1 VQLLWTLVGQSLEAE
16 PEGWQNIKVGD
27 RGTTM
32 KQELSTM
39 DQAELMLNLAQMVL
53 EVDVRKQCGNIAR
66 WFKQHFPVQGIGFLL
81 KVPGSSQP
89 YLHMEEVPTGTI
101 EVFEKI
107 LPELDFSKTAADE
120 FMVFSL
126 DEGTLTI
133 FDPKEPPQSS
143 KPIVLTTQLNAKDT
157 LLGSLAL
164 VTDLE
169 TVQHLTGGKSP
180 LPWLTTT
187 ISSLLYN
194 TISQEQNA
202 EKIRFLRLYQ
212 TVSSALGYVG
222 DLQELLTTIV
232 SIVTAE
238 LPSEEGSILLHD
250 EETNEFEFFTAVG
263 ETGAELVKLR
273 FPADKGI
280 AGRAL
285 RERSTLVVND
295 VQSSPDFYGSIDED
309 HDFQTRSILAAPLIS
324 GEETVGVIEAINKI
338 GKDGFDEEDKRLL
351 TAIADEV
358 ALAIKNAKLFDYVVD
373 SYCKIRQ
380 GQNSCK
386 GCKRPLKSWTP
397 CAIQLGKLQ

>member
-1 VQLLWTLVGQSLEAE
+1 
-16 PEGWQNIKVGD
+16 
-27 RGTTM
+27 M
-32 KQELSTM
+32 KQELSTI
-39 DQAELMLNLAQMVL
+39 DQTELMMNLAHMVT
-53 EVDVRKQCGNIAR
+53 EVDVRRQCGNIAR

-81 KVPGSSQP
+81 KEPGSSQP
-89 YLHMEEVPTGTI
+89 YLHMEEIPIDTI
-101 EVFEKI
+101 EVFEGI
-107 LPELDFSKTAADE
+107 LPKLDFSKAAGDE

-126 DEGTLTI
+126 DEGKLTI
-133 FDPKEPPQSS
+133 FDPKEHPPSS
-143 KPIVLTTQLNAKDT
+143 KPMVLTTQLNAKET
-157 LLGSLAL
+157 LFGSLAL
-164 VTDLE
+164 VTDLK
-169 TVQHLTGGKSP
+169 TVQDLTGGKSP
-180 LPWLTTT
+180 LPWLTTI

-194 TISQEQNA
+194 AISQEQNA

-222 DLQELLTTIV
+222 ELQELLTTII

-263 ETGAELVKLR
+263 KTGAELVKLR

-285 RERSTLVVND
+285 RERTTLVVND

-309 HDFQTRSILAAPLIS
+309 HDFQTKSILAAPLIS
-324 GEETVGVIEAINKI
+324 GDETVGVIEAINKI

-358 ALAIKNAKLFDYVVD
+358 ALAIKNARLFDYVVD

-380 GQNSCK
+380 GLNSCK

-397 CAIQLGKLQ
+397 CAIQIGKLQ

>member
-1 VQLLWTLVGQSLEAE
+1 
-16 PEGWQNIKVGD
+16 
-27 RGTTM
+27 
-32 KQELSTM
+32 
-39 DQAELMLNLAQMVL
+39 
-53 EVDVRKQCGNIAR
+53 
-66 WFKQHFPVQGIGFLL
+66 
-81 KVPGSSQP
+81 
-89 YLHMEEVPTGTI
+89 
-101 EVFEKI
+101 
-107 LPELDFSKTAADE
+107 
-120 FMVFSL
+120 
-126 DEGTLTI
+126 
-133 FDPKEPPQSS
+133 
-143 KPIVLTTQLNAKDT
+143 VLTTQLNAKDT

-169 TVQHLTGGKSP
+169 TVHHLTGGKSP

-250 EETNEFEFFTAVG
+250 EEANEFEFFTAVG

>member
-1 VQLLWTLVGQSLEAE
+1 
-16 PEGWQNIKVGD
+16 
-27 RGTTM
+27 M
-32 KQELSTM
+32 KEQPSTV
-39 DQAELMLNLAQMVL
+39 DQRELMMNLAQMLL
-53 EVDVRKQCGNIAR
+53 EGDVKKQCGNVAGWI
-66 WFKQHFPVQGIGFLL
+66 KQHFPVQGIGFLL
-81 KVPGSSQP
+81 KEPGSSQP
-89 YLHMEEVPTGTI
+89 YLHMEELPRDTA
-101 EVFEKI
+101 EVFEGI
-107 LPELDFSKTAADE
+107 LLELDFSKMAGDE

-126 DEGTLTI
+126 DEGKLTTL
-133 FDPKEPPQSS
+133 DPKDHPQPS
-143 KPIVLTTQLNAKDT
+143 KSVVLTTQLKAKDT

-164 VTDLE
+164 FMDLE
-169 TVQHLTGGKSP
+169 TVQDLTGEKSP
-180 LPWLTTT
+180 LDWLTTT

-194 TISQEQNA
+194 AISQEQNA
-202 EKIRFLRLYQ
+202 ERIRFLRLYQ

-285 RERSTLVVND
+285 RERTTLVVND

-309 HDFQTRSILAAPLIS
+309 HGFQTKSILAAPLIS
-324 GEETVGVIEAINKI
+324 GDETVGVINAINKI

-380 GQNSCK
+380 GLNSCK

>member
-1 VQLLWTLVGQSLEAE
+1 
-16 PEGWQNIKVGD
+16 
-27 RGTTM
+27 M
-32 KQELSTM
+32 KQELFTVR
-39 DQAELMLNLAQMVL
+39 QIELITNLAHMVT
-53 EVDVRKQCGNIAR
+53 EADVGKQCGNIAR
-66 WFKQHFPVQGIGFLL
+66 WLKQHFPIQGIGFSL
-81 KVPGSSQP
+81 KEPGSSQP
-89 YLHMEEVPTGTI
+89 YFHMEQIPKDTI
-101 EVFEKI
+101 EVFEGI
-107 LPELDFSKTAADE
+107 LPELYSNKKAKEE

-126 DEGTLTI
+126 EEGKLAV
-133 FDPKEPPQSS
+133 FDPKKNPTPST
-143 KPIVLTTQLNAKDT
+143 PIVLTTQLKAKET
-157 LLGSLAL
+157 LFGSLAL

-169 TVQHLTGGKSP
+169 TVQALAGGK
-180 LPWLTTT
+180 LAQPWFTTI

-194 TISQEQNA
+194 AISQKQNA

-222 DLQELLTTIV
+222 ELQELLTTIIN
-232 SIVTAE
+232 IVTAE

-285 RERSTLVVND
+285 REGRTLIVND
-295 VQSSPDFYGSIDED
+295 VQSSPDFYGSIDKD
-309 HDFQTRSILAAPLIS
+309 HDFQTKSILAAPLIS

-338 GKDGFDEEDKRLL
+338 GKDGFAEEDKRLL

-358 ALAIKNAKLFDYVVD
+358 ALAIKNARLFDYVVD

-397 CAIQLGKLQ
+397 CAIQIGKLQ